1 MNNTAHS
8 RRPWLAMV
16 LAGSALALALS
27 GCTSAGSPDGTPSS
41 SGASEQP
48 LTEAEFSAARD
59 EYDRKLAQCFRDK
72 GLDVKDPQPGE
83 GITEY
88 TDEIQEAFP
97 ACTAEIGDP
106 PTNAGMKISPEDLD
120 KLLERATCLREKGYD
135 IQEPTIDDPGF
146 IGAEVT
152 DEDFEACNV

>member
-1 MNNTAHS
+1 M
-8 RRPWLAMV
+8 
-16 LAGSALALALS
+16 
-27 GCTSAGSPDGTPSS
+27 
-41 SGASEQP
+41 
-48 LTEAEFSAARD
+48 TEAEFSAARD

-88 TDEIQEAFP
+88 TDEIQEAYP

-106 PTNAGMKISPEDLD
+106 PTNAGMKISPEDLE
-120 KLLERATCLREKGYD
+120 KLLERAKCLREKGYD
-135 IQEPTIDDPGF
+135 IQEPTADDPGF

-152 DEDFEACNV
+152 TEDFEACDF